1 MDRDDATSEATC
13 SAPPD
18 DRAAMPVDYVLED
31 QAGYL
36 LRRAH
41 QRATAVFLEIVG
53 DSGLTPTQFAALAKL
68 RQSGPLSQNHLGRL
82 TAMDPA
88 TIQGVIQRL
97 KARGLVERSA
107 DKNDRRRK
115 VLNLTASGRNTVER
129 LRDLAQKANDDILAP
144 LNPGEREVFLRLLK
158 RLA

>member
-1 MDRDDATSEATC
+1 MDRDDATAESTC

-18 DRAAMPVDYVLED
+18 ERAAMPVDYVLED

-88 TIQGVIQRL
+88 TIQGVIRRL
-97 KARGLVERSA
+97 SERGHIRRL
-107 DKNDRRRK
+107 DDPNDRRRT
-115 VLNLTASGRNTVER
+115 LITLTAAGRALVEPLQQR
-129 LRDLAQKANDDILAP
+129 GLAVSAAILAP
-144 LNPGEREVFLRLLK
+144 LGERDRKAFLRMLK
-158 RLA
+158 KLA